1 MYASTTQFST
11 RSKTTTIVNRRPRIG
26 IFLEENLF
34 IRARKSGK
42 FVDLAAIRSM
52 ASSIGEI
59 VHASAHLSYDAN
71 QSSGSAMN
79 SLWMALRRAGFQVF
93 AEPRGTTGHGQQK
106 SRVDVDMAYAIG
118 RLTVTKGLDMVVLG
132 TGDGDF
138 TNLVRDLGAATVTTV
153 ILSPGRDQTSPDLLM
168 AAATFFEVEELP
180 AAAYAA

>member
-1 MYASTTQFST
+1 MNERSTLSNANA
-11 RSKTTTIVNRRPRIG
+11 KPGIAVNRRPRIG

-34 IRARKSGK
+34 IGARKSGR

-52 ASSIGEI
+52 ANSIGEI
-59 VHASAHLSYDAN
+59 VHACAHLSYDAN

-79 SLWMALRRAGFQVF
+79 PLWMALRRAGFQVF
-93 AEPRGTTGHGQQK
+93 AETRATTGHGQQK

-118 RLTVTKGLDMVVLG
+118 RVTFTKGLDMVVLG

-138 TNLVRDLGAATVTTV
+138 TNLVRDLGAAAVTTV